1 MSFELTEKIWFQK
14 RFASSKQIFGIDKM
28 LTLLLR
34 INSPQIFTI
43 YNIQELRKLSEDF
56 QENTLGA
63 FILAYDRYSEQSV
76 CNLTKRRALT
86 PEFFGESF
94 KNE

>member
-43 YNIQELRKLSEDF
+43 YNI
-56 QENTLGA
+56 
-63 FILAYDRYSEQSV
+63 
-76 CNLTKRRALT
+76 
-86 PEFFGESF
+86 
-94 KNE
+94 